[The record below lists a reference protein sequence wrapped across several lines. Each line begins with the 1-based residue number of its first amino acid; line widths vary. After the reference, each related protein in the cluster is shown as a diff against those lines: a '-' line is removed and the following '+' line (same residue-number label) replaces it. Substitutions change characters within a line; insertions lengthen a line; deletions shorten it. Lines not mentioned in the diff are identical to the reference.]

1 MENNSAYG
9 KTMENVRNRIDV
21 RLNTNAKDYKKLV
34 SRPSFV
40 SQKTFNKDLV
50 AIRKI
55 KEILTFNKLAYV
67 GMYKLDFGKTLI
79 YDFH

>member
-1 MENNSAYG
+1 
-9 KTMENVRNRIDV
+9 MENVRNRIDV

-40 SQKTFNKDLV
+40 SQKIFNKDLV

-55 KEILTFNKLAYV
+55 KEILTFNKLTYV

>member
-1 MENNSAYG
+1 
-9 KTMENVRNRIDV
+9 MENVRNRIDV

-34 SRPSFV
+34 SRSSFV
-40 SQKTFNKDLV
+40 SQKIFNKDLV

>member
-40 SQKTFNKDLV
+40 SQKIFNKDLV

-67 GMYKLDFGKTLI
+67 GMYKLDFGKTFI